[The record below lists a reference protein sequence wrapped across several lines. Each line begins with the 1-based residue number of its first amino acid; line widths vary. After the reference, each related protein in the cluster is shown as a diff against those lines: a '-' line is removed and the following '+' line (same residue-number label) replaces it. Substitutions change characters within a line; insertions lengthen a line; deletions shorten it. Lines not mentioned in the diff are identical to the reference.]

1 MSFKPDPNLAK
12 IIAMNEAQIKNGGR
26 TMHKITPLVVQYYEP
41 QIKSWLA
48 AGLTIKMMISLLRAD
63 EIPAFISDENIRRYI
78 RKMQH

>member
-1 MSFKPDPNLAK
+1 
-12 IIAMNEAQIKNGGR
+12 
-26 TMHKITPLVVQYYEP
+26 MHKITPLVVQYYEP

-48 AGLTIKMMISLLRAD
+48 AGLTIKMMISLLRAE